1 LYNVVGIGEGA
12 KNLIESFEQYREY
25 KTYHLGEDVLGDF
38 SSMADYES
46 NFSVTAVKKVLK
58 DIDENS
64 EVLYI
69 VEGGGDITGV
79 SLRIL
84 DILKKASVTI
94 LYIVPDRSALNEQER
109 ENEDLTF
116 RAFQDIVRSGALKQI
131 ILIDLERVETF
142 LGDIPLENYDKVLAH
157 NIVNTFA
164 MLNYF
169 DHIDPVKTTKK
180 KLPVAVRISTLG
192 LLNSEEEEFMFYD
205 LKHTKDKEY
214 CYGVTDKEMKKSSLL
229 REVRNKIKSAS
240 KETRCYYSIY
250 LIDSEENQ
258 KYIRAHTDIC
268 QVRNEKIDGTGA

>member
-1 LYNVVGIGEGA
+1 LYNVIGVGEGA
-12 KNLIESFEQYREY
+12 KNLIESFGQYKEY

-46 NFSVTAVKKVLK
+46 NFSVTAVKKALK
-58 DIDENS
+58 GVNKNS

-69 VEGGGDITGV
+69 VEGGGNITGA

-94 LYIVPDRSALNEQER
+94 LYIIPDRNVLNEQER

-116 RAFQDIVRSGALKQI
+116 RAFQDIVRSGALEQI

-169 DHIDPVKTTKK
+169 DHIVPVKTTKK

-192 LLNSEEEEFMFYD
+192 ILNSEEEEFMFYD

-214 CYGVTDKEMKKSSLL
+214 CYGATDKEMKKSSIL
-229 REVRNKIKSAS
+229 REARNKTKSAS
-240 KETRCYYSIY
+240 KEARCYYSIY

-268 QVRNEKIDGTGA
+268 QVRNEKIDKTGA